1 MLDRTNEYFL
11 RGVAIVFFL
20 KAALVSYVAL
30 KEEFYVAII
39 IVSVVT
45 LLLLCT
51 TVVVAHSLAI
61 KFGGSGFEP
70 ESKWLPGIMGAISVH
85 SESYFSN
92 TAWMQSL
99 NDITQLFI
107 AFFWLLVWLFFLHI
121 YPLNSKMQV
130 SKSENYP

>member
-11 RGVAIVFFL
+11 RGVAIIFFL
-20 KAALVSYVAL
+20 KAALALYVAL
-30 KEEFYVAII
+30 KEEFAVAII
-39 IVSVVT
+39 IVSVAT

-70 ESKWLPGIMGAISVH
+70 DSKWLPGIMGAISVH

-99 NDITQLFI
+99 NDITQVFI
-107 AFFWLLVWLFFLHI
+107 AFSLAACMAFFSTYNL
-121 YPLNSKMQV
+121 SKV
-130 SKSENYP
+130 RRDKSNESQ